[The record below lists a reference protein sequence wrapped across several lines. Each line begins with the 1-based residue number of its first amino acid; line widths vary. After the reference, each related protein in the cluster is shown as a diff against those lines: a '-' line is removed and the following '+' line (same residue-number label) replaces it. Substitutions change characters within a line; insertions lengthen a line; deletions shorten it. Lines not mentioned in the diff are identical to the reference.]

1 MNERHQ
7 GKLENVLYLAIFPLT
22 FTIILLLVIFI
33 IMGYP
38 VGKTLLAW
46 GNSVPVLEKLVPGPS
61 IAEAAA
67 DSGKSESWK
76 QKYQQKAASVK
87 KKNEEI
93 ANLKEQLSSYQNNLE
108 EMKQTNQQLERQVD
122 TNLTKAFQEQTEKVA
137 SIYENIPSSK
147 AAAMLESMTL
157 EDASLTLWMLDEE
170 QQSRILS
177 SMKDSKEAA
186 QLTMIIKEIAT
197 LNETNEASLKAKIQ
211 EIAQIQ
217 NNPTQTL
224 VETLTGMSA
233 VEAAV
238 MIKSMMGTNSQVAIE
253 LMKAI
258 PTANRAQILSEIA
271 KADSKLAVQI
281 TTSLN

>member
-61 IAEAAA
+61 IAEAAT

-137 SIYENIPSSK
+137 SIYEKIPSSK

-157 EDASLTLWMLDEE
+157 EDASLTLSMLDEE

-186 QLTMIIKEIAT
+186 QLTMIIKEMAT

-224 VETLTGMSA
+224 AETLSRMSA